1 VNTLRQAQ
9 GRFLRRAPALD
20 AAQSLA
26 PSERALIAVGPSL
39 WPRFL
44 LAAVALLAAVTLG
57 VAVGPAS
64 IPLDATVR
72 ILLSRLPGVE
82 MADSL
87 PALWRDIIWEVRLPR
102 VLLAGLTGAV
112 LAMTGATYQG
122 VFRNPLADPY
132 LIGVATGA
140 ALGATTVIVA
150 GGPHSWHGLSV
161 LPLAAFAGAI
171 ASVLVVY
178 GVARQ
183 GNTVPTTTLI
193 LAGVAVASLST
204 AITSFLMLRT
214 TTHMFSIFSVVLG
227 SFNTATWGELRWAVP
242 YVVPAAVV
250 ILAHGRILNVLSL
263 DEEQARQLGVHP
275 ERAKVLLLGVAS
287 LAAAAVVSVA
297 GTIGFVGLIVPH
309 AVRLLWGPD
318 NRHLLP
324 MSILF
329 GATFLILA
337 DLIAR
342 SVDQPSEVP
351 VGIITAFCGVP
362 FFLYLLRR
370 ARLGA
375 YW

>member
-1 VNTLRQAQ
+1 MNL
-9 GRFLRRAPALD
+9 LRRAVPAGRQAPAAD
-20 AAQSLA
+20 AAEPLA
-26 PSERALIAVGPSL
+26 SGEHLLAAVGRSP

-44 LAAVALLAAVTLG
+44 LATVALLAAIIL
-57 VAVGPAS
+57 ALALGPAS
-64 IPLDATVR
+64 IPLDATAR
-72 ILLSRLPGVE
+72 ILLSRLPGVD

-87 PALWRDIIWEVRLPR
+87 PAFWRDIIWEVRLPR
-102 VLLAGLTGAV
+102 VLLAGLTGAT
-112 LAMTGATYQG
+112 LAMAGATYQG

-132 LIGVATGA
+132 LIGVATGG
-140 ALGATTVIVA
+140 ALGATVVIVA
-150 GGPHSWHGLSV
+150 GVPHSWHGLSV
-161 LPLAAFAGAI
+161 LPLAAFTGAI
-171 ASVLVVY
+171 TSVLVVY

-183 GNTVPTTTLI
+183 GNTLPTTTLI

-204 AITSFLMLRT
+204 AITSFLMLRS

-242 YVVPAAVV
+242 YVLPAAVV

-263 DEEQARQLGVHP
+263 DEEQVRHLGIDV
-275 ERAKVLLLGVAS
+275 ERTKLLLLAAAS
-287 LAAAAVVSVA
+287 LATAAAVSVA

-318 NRHLLP
+318 NRQLLP

>member
-1 VNTLRQAQ
+1 MNV
-9 GRFLRRAPALD
+9 LRRAPAVD
-20 AAQSLA
+20 AAEPLPA
-26 PSERALIAVGPSL
+26 GERALAGFGRSPWL
-39 WPRFL
+39 RFL
-44 LAAVALLAAVTLG
+44 LATAALLGAATLAT
-57 VAVGPAS
+57 AVGPAG
-64 IPLDATVR
+64 IPLEATAR

-82 MADSL
+82 TADSL

-112 LAMTGATYQG
+112 LGMAGATYQG

-140 ALGATTVIVA
+140 ALGATIVIVSGA
-150 GGPHSWHGLSV
+150 PHSWHGLSV

-171 ASVLVVY
+171 ISVVVVY
-178 GVARQ
+178 GVARV
-183 GNTVPTTTLI
+183 GNTVPATTLI

-204 AITSFLMLRT
+204 AITTFLMLRS
-214 TTHMFSIFSVVLG
+214 TTHTLSVFSVILA
-227 SFNTATWGELRWAVP
+227 SFNTATWGDFLWALP
-242 YVVPAAVV
+242 YALPAAVV
-250 ILAHGRILNVLSL
+250 ILAHGRVLNVLSL
-263 DEEQARQLGVHP
+263 DEEQARQLGVDP
-275 ERAKVLLLGVAS
+275 ERTKLLLLGVAS
-287 LAAAAVVSVA
+287 LATAAAVAVA

-337 DLIAR
+337 DIVAR
-342 SVDQPSEVP
+342 TVDQPSEVP
-351 VGIITAFCGVP
+351 VGIITAVCGVP

-370 ARLGA
+370 ARVGA
-375 YW
+375 FW